1 MLKYWIGHE
10 FPIELILDLGNYS
23 VFCLIFFYLY
33 KKKIFDES
41 LFILLSL
48 LMLTPFLFNNFFID
62 WKLSPDQSK
71 YLSITNQIRNGN
83 FIWDYY
89 DNPANKTI
97 ISGYIFSLFPLISI
111 ETFKSVGFLNR
122 FILLATS
129 AYLFKKNRI
138 DLNLFMLVVLTPSLT
153 YFSSIFLRE
162 SLILVLM
169 IWSTYFILEKKYH
182 YIVIP
187 SIILILIKLQNFFI
201 LLLFFYLNFIFSMK
215 KNLVFIFLNIIVVFV
230 VLYFYGDTLLY
241 EFNLK
246 RKGMYSENFGNYKG
260 ITSLVTYK
268 DLSLNIDLI
277 IITIKSCVYFF
288 LSPIFS
294 TDGWMKLLVLLET
307 FILYFYFIKD
317 FMFEKNLKL
326 KKIIILW
333 SLMLILSFA
342 FYSLA
347 VFNDGTIHR
356 FRIVLIFFILFGYN
370 MHKNHFLNKS
380 SHAR

>member
-1 MLKYWIGHE
+1 
-10 FPIELILDLGNYS
+10 
-23 VFCLIFFYLY
+23 
-33 KKKIFDES
+33 
-41 LFILLSL
+41 
-48 LMLTPFLFNNFFID
+48 MLT
-62 WKLSPDQSK
+62 
-71 YLSITNQIRNGN
+71 
-83 FIWDYY
+83 
-89 DNPANKTI
+89 
-97 ISGYIFSLFPLISI
+97 
-111 ETFKSVGFLNR
+111 V
-122 FILLATS
+122 
-129 AYLFKKNRI
+129 KKNRI

-268 DLSLNIDLI
+268 DLSLN
-277 IITIKSCVYFF
+277 
-288 LSPIFS
+288 FS
-294 TDGWMKLLVLLET
+294 ISLGNT
-307 FILYFYFIKD
+307 
-317 FMFEKNLKL
+317 NLKSAAQANSPST
-326 KKIIILW
+326 IP
-333 SLMLILSFA
+333 FA
-342 FYSLA
+342 E
-347 VFNDGTIHR
+347 NDAIP
-356 FRIVLIFFILFGYN
+356 L
-370 MHKNHFLNKS
+370 LNS
-380 SHAR
+380 INFVSI